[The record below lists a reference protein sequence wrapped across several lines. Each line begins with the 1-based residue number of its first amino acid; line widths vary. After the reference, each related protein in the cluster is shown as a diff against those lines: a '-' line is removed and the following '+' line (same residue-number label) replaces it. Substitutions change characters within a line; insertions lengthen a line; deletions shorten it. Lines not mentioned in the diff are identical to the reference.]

1 MKGIWI
7 SWERHRRNIGISNAL
22 GFELFEIIIEE
33 NRLWRY
39 ICSSLKTVSIIIKEK
54 PDIVVSQN
62 PSIVLS
68 LLVVFLKK
76 LLGYKAIVDAH
87 NSGIFPLEGK
97 YRFLNLLSKIVQK
110 KADITI
116 VTNKE
121 LKNIVEKNG
130 GKGFVL
136 PDKIPK
142 VCEKLEKLPLEDGF
156 NIVYICSWV
165 EDEPFDEVIKA
176 AYLIPTNI
184 FLYFTGNYKGKVQK
198 YSLPENVRL
207 LGYISE
213 KHYWNLLFSSDAIM
227 DLTKRENCLVCGA
240 YEGIALLKPLI
251 LSDTKVQKDLFNKGC
266 IYVKPEAISIAK
278 EIKELV
284 QNYNKLKEEI
294 VELKESYEK
303 IWDRSLEII
312 KREIYV

>member
-97 YRFLNLLSKIVQK
+97 YKFLNLLSKIVQK

-130 GKGFVL
+130 GKAFVL

-176 AYLIPTNI
+176 AYLIPKNI

-266 IYVKPEAISIAK
+266 VYVKPEAISIAK

-303 IWDRSLEII
+303 IWDRSLEIF